1 VNQGP
6 LDGLTAR
13 RPGVQMKTNSEVEV
27 RDVIRE
33 YYEAVHEHD
42 WEKLASTLAEDV
54 VRTGFMADFAED
66 TAKGKGPYLDF
77 CRTVIESFQYHAM
90 EIRRI
95 FYSDDRRQACA
106 ETEETIQKPG
116 EERFTLHCLKVHDID
131 EDGLITGIDQYRKA
145 SSGQVPITL
154 SVRAVMAGL
163 KSTGN
168 ASM

>member
-1 VNQGP
+1 
-6 LDGLTAR
+6 
-13 RPGVQMKTNSEVEV
+13 M

-66 TAKGKGPYLDF
+66 TAKGKGSYLEF
-77 CRTVIESFQYHAM
+77 CRTVIQSFEYHAM

-95 FYSDDRRQACA
+95 FYSGDRRQACA

-116 EERFTLHCLKVHDID
+116 GERFTLHCLKVHDID
-131 EDGLITGIDQYRKA
+131 EDGLISGIDQYRKA
-145 SSGQVPITL
+145 SPAQAPIAL
-154 SVRAVMAGL
+154 SVGAVMPGPGSPR
-163 KSTGN
+163 K
-168 ASM
+168 AS

>member
-1 VNQGP
+1 
-6 LDGLTAR
+6 
-13 RPGVQMKTNSEVEV
+13 M

-54 VRTGFMADFAED
+54 VRTGFMADFAQD
-66 TAKGKGPYLDF
+66 TAKGKRPYLEF
-77 CRTVIESFQYHAM
+77 CRTVIESFEYHAM

-95 FYSDDRRQACA
+95 FYSADRRQACA

-131 EDGLITGIDQYRKA
+131 EDGLIVGIDQYRKA
-145 SSGQVPITL
+145 SPSQAPITL
-154 SVRAVMAGL
+154 SVGAVMPG
-163 KSTGN
+163 TGWRGRTRSRPWPRRSDT
-168 ASM
+168 ARR